1 MMREDT
7 VYNQPDNR
15 VMIRTNG
22 NEIHVICNSEEQ
34 MNEVVQRMQRP
45 TCALAGYEEWD
56 KDDDKKW
63 ILTFLVSDEETKLE
77 LN

>member
-45 TCALAGYEEWD
+45 TCTLAGYEEWD